1 MTDFDDL
8 VVESNDETLP
18 FLFKERIKD
27 MVPDYPNNS
36 DNAVRNSNQQLPDK
50 STGVRREV
58 DRTIKSTGTIKKR
71 NRQGVLGIL
80 FEKDFKEAKDTII
93 TEIIKPKIKDAFFNV
108 IDNGLRVISDTFQT
122 MIFENIDYRRGYNSI
137 PRRSDQ
143 YSYNNG
149 QYNYNSISQKRI
161 ATTST
166 GTLRSRATSNLYNYD
181 DLLIDDEAEA
191 NEVVCYMQE
200 EIATYGQVS
209 VAQMYQFANMT
220 PPRHTDYN
228 WGWYD
233 ISGVNIDAIDC
244 GQEGIKWEILLPR
257 AQPLR

>member
-1 MTDFDDL
+1 MTDSDDL
-8 VVESNDETLP
+8 IIESNIDGLP
-18 FLFKERIKD
+18 FIFKERIKD

-36 DNAVRNSNQQLPDK
+36 DSSNQKVVTQN
-50 STGVRREV
+50 SGVRREV
-58 DRTIKSTGTIKKR
+58 DRTIKSTGTIKKKYR
-71 NRQGVLGIL
+71 PGLIGIL

-122 MIFENIDYRRGYNSI
+122 MIFENIDYRRGYNNL

-143 YSYNNG
+143 YSYNN
-149 QYNYNSISQKRI
+149 QYNYNSISQKRLN
-161 ATTST
+161 TTST
-166 GTLRSRATSNLYNYD
+166 GTLRARTSTNLYNYD

-191 NEVVCYMQE
+191 NEVLCYMQE
-200 EIATYGQVS
+200 EIDTYGQVS

-228 WGWYD
+228 WGWYELN
-233 ISGVNIDAIDC
+233 GVNIEAIDC
-244 GQEGIKWEILLPR
+244 GQEGIKWEILLPK